1 MKYSKGYKSYLIEG
15 VIVFLSVLFSFYI
28 TGLNNIKKDK
38 ISKNISLKD
47 LSNTMII
54 DTLQIREILKNKELS
69 ITNLELIIRDI
80 DNKHIYLTDDAFFE
94 TYIQIDVGQTFMPRK
109 GIFNQLI
116 STGGLELIKSKEL
129 KNNLIEIFNH
139 LKERNES
146 ISRIIDEL
154 VFIKYLPLIDSK
166 FRTKRK
172 QLEKESEITYGR
184 TIITDAVFNESFYYS
199 NEFYEILNSSL
210 GFSVAYKNLMQSM
223 LQEYKKS
230 INLIRVELSS

>member
-28 TGLNNIKKDK
+28 TGLSKIKKDK

-47 LSNTMII
+47 LSNTMID

-69 ITNLELIIRDI
+69 ITNLELIIKDI

-94 TYIQIDVGQTFMPRK
+94 TYIQTNLGQTFMPRK

-116 STGGLELIKSKEL
+116 STGGLELIKSKKL

-154 VFIKYLPLIDSK
+154 VFIKYQPLI
-166 FRTKRK
+166 
-172 QLEKESEITYGR
+172 
-184 TIITDAVFNESFYYS
+184 
-199 NEFYEILNSSL
+199 
-210 GFSVAYKNLMQSM
+210 
-223 LQEYKKS
+223 
-230 INLIRVELSS
+230 

>member
-1 MKYSKGYKSYLIEG
+1 MKYFKGYKSYLIEG

-28 TGLNNIKKDK
+28 TGLNTIKKDK

-47 LSNTMII
+47 LSNTMIN
-54 DTLQIREILKNKELS
+54 DTFQIREILKNKELC
-69 ITNLELIIRDI
+69 ITNLALIIRDI
-80 DNKHIYLTDDAFFE
+80 DNKHIYLTDDVFFE
-94 TYIQIDVGQTFMPRK
+94 TYIQTNLGQTFMPRK

-154 VFIKYLPLIDSK
+154 VFIKYQPLIYSK
-166 FRTKRK
+166 FRIRMK
-172 QLEKESEITYGR
+172 QIGKEATYGR

-210 GFSVAYKNLMQSM
+210 LYSVAYKNLMQSM

-230 INLIRVELSS
+230 INLIKVELSSKK

>member
-28 TGLNNIKKDK
+28 TGLSKIKKDK

-47 LSNTMII
+47 LSNTMID

-69 ITNLELIIRDI
+69 ITNLELIIKDI

-94 TYIQIDVGQTFMPRK
+94 TYIQTNLGQTFMPRK

-116 STGGLELIKSKEL
+116 STGGLELIKSKKL

-154 VFIKYLPLIDSK
+154 VFIKYQPLIYSK
-166 FRTKRK
+166 FRTRIK
-172 QLEKESEITYGR
+172 QIGKEATYGR

-210 GFSVAYKNLMQSM
+210 AFSVAYKNLMQSM

>member
-28 TGLNNIKKDK
+28 TGLNKIKKDK

-47 LSNTMII
+47 LSDTMII

-146 ISRIIDEL
+146 VSRIIDEV
-154 VFIKYLPLIDSK
+154 VFIKYQPLIDSK
-166 FRTKRK
+166 FRTRRK
-172 QLEKESEITYGR
+172 QIGKEATYGR

-210 GFSVAYKNLMQSM
+210 AFSVAYKNLMQSM